1 VSRQANADEARFD
14 YAYGSAQREGITM
27 HFDAFDRYHE
37 SDSFLHRL
45 DPRAKVVVTVVFIL
59 SNALLPDG
67 AWIAFGLSWLFLLL
81 ANVYSNLGIGF
92 TLKRSLVALPF
103 ALIAL
108 TVLFS
113 IPGKPLASFHFLFW
127 DLTITDAGLL
137 RFISI
142 LIRSWLSVQMAILLV
157 AVARF
162 PDLIHALEH
171 LRVPSI
177 LTTIIAF
184 LYRYLF
190 VLADEVFRLMRARE
204 SRSAALAAAAPGTRT
219 GGSIAWRAKVA
230 GNMAG
235 QLFLRSYERSDRVY
249 NAMLARGYAGH
260 MQTINPHELRRRD
273 YITVALALLAILF
286 FQLIGRL

>member
-1 VSRQANADEARFD
+1 
-14 YAYGSAQREGITM
+14 M

-37 SDSFLHRL
+37 KESFLHRL
-45 DPRAKVVVTVVFIL
+45 DPRVKALVTVIFIV

-67 AWIAFGLSWLFLLL
+67 AWLAFVFGWMFLIAANLLSQ
-81 ANVYSNLGIGF
+81 LGIGY

-103 ALIAL
+103 ALIAI

-113 IPGKPLASFHFLFW
+113 IPGEPIFTFQFFTSHLV
-127 DLTITDAGLL
+127 ITDAGFL
-137 RFISI
+137 RFVSI

-157 AVARF
+157 AVTRF

-171 LRVPSI
+171 LKVPAI

-190 VLADEVFRLMRARE
+190 VLTDEVFRLIRARE
-204 SRSAALAAAAPGTRT
+204 SRSAAST
-219 GGSIAWRAKVA
+219 GKRAGRGVLWRARVA

-235 QLFLRSYERSDRVY
+235 QLFLRSYERSDRIY
-249 NAMLARGYAGH
+249 NAMLSRGYSGH
-260 MQTINPHELRRRD
+260 LYTLNAHEMKPRD
-273 YITVALALLAILF
+273 YYVTALAIVVIFVTQVL
-286 FQLIGRL
+286 GRF

>member
-1 VSRQANADEARFD
+1 
-14 YAYGSAQREGITM
+14 M
-27 HFDAFDRYHE
+27 HSDAFDRYHHTE
-37 SDSFLHRL
+37 SFVHRL
-45 DPRAKVVVTVVFIL
+45 DPRVKVVVTIAYIL

-67 AWIAFGLSWLFLLL
+67 AWMAFGFSWLFLLV
-81 ANVYSNLGIGF
+81 ANVLSNLGITF
-92 TLKRSLVALPF
+92 TLKRSFVALPF
-103 ALIAL
+103 ALVAI

-113 IPGKPLASFHFLFW
+113 IPGNPLSTFHFLFW

-137 RFISI
+137 RFESI

-157 AVARF
+157 ATARF
-162 PDLIHALEH
+162 PDIVHALEH

-190 VLADEVFRLMRARE
+190 VLVDEVFRLLRARE
-204 SRSAALAAAAPGTRT
+204 ARSAAAAGVRA
-219 GGSIAWRAKVA
+219 GGSVAWRARVA

-249 NAMLARGYAGH
+249 NAMLARGYTGH
-260 MQTINPHELRRRD
+260 LNTINPHELHRVD
-273 YITVALALLAILF
+273 YLTTALALIVILLL
-286 FQLIGRL
+286 QWIGRL

>member
-1 VSRQANADEARFD
+1 
-14 YAYGSAQREGITM
+14 M

-37 SDSFLHRL
+37 TESFLHRL
-45 DPRAKVVVTVVFIL
+45 DPRVKVVVAVAFIL

-67 AWIAFGLSWLFLLL
+67 AWIAFGLSWLFLLA
-81 ANVYSNLGIGF
+81 ANYLSNLGIGF
-92 TLKRSLVALPF
+92 TFRRSLVALPF
-103 ALIAL
+103 ALIAV

-113 IPGKPLASFHFLFW
+113 LPGKPITSFHFLFW
-127 DLTITDAGLL
+127 DLTISDVGLL
-137 RFISI
+137 RFVSI

-171 LRVPSI
+171 LRVPVI

-204 SRSAALAAAAPGTRT
+204 SRSAASPGQRS
-219 GGSIAWRAKVA
+219 GGSVAWRARVA

-249 NAMLARGYAGH
+249 NAMLARGYAGR

-273 YITVALALLAILF
+273 YLTAALVLMVILL
-286 FQLIGRL
+286 FQVVGRL

>member
-1 VSRQANADEARFD
+1 
-14 YAYGSAQREGITM
+14 M

-37 SDSFLHRL
+37 TDSFIHRL
-45 DPRAKVVVTVVFIL
+45 DPRVKVVVTVAFIL

-67 AWIAFGLSWLFLLL
+67 AWIASGLAWLVLLF
-81 ANVYSNLGIGF
+81 ANISSRLGITF
-92 TLKRSLVALPF
+92 TLKRSFVALPF
-103 ALIAL
+103 ALVAI

-113 IPGKPLASFHFLFW
+113 VTGEPLASLRFLIW
-127 DLTITDAGLL
+127 DLTITDVGIL
-137 RFISI
+137 RFVSI

-157 AVARF
+157 ATARF
-162 PDLIHALEH
+162 PDIIHALEH

-190 VLADEVFRLMRARE
+190 VLGDEVFRLMRARE
-204 SRSAALAAAAPGTRT
+204 SRSAALAVSGTRS
-219 GGSIAWRAKVA
+219 GRSAVWQAKVA
-230 GNMAG
+230 GHMAG

-260 MQTINPHELRRRD
+260 LETINPHELRRRD
-273 YITVALALLAILF
+273 YVTVALALLAMLF
-286 FQLIGRL
+286 LQLVGRL

>member
-1 VSRQANADEARFD
+1 
-14 YAYGSAQREGITM
+14 M

-37 SDSFLHRL
+37 TESFLHRL
-45 DPRAKVVVTVVFIL
+45 DPRIKVVVTIAYIL

-67 AWIAFGLSWLFLLL
+67 AWIAFGLAWLFLLF
-81 ANVYSNLGIGF
+81 ANSLSSLGLGF
-92 TLKRSLVALPF
+92 TLRRSFVALPF
-103 ALIAL
+103 AIIAV

-113 IPGKPLASFHFLFW
+113 MPGKPLATFHFLIW
-127 DLTITDAGLL
+127 DLTITDMGLL
-137 RFISI
+137 RFTSI

-157 AVARF
+157 ASARF
-162 PDLIHALEH
+162 PDIIHALEH
-171 LRVPSI
+171 LKVPAI

-204 SRSAALAAAAPGTRT
+204 SRAAAIPGKRS
-219 GGSIAWRAKVA
+219 GRSIVWQAGVA
-230 GNMAG
+230 GHMAG

-260 MQTINPHELRRRD
+260 LETINPHELRRRD
-273 YITVALALLAILF
+273 YLTAAFALLIILIL
-286 FQLIGRL
+286 QVVGRL

>member
-1 VSRQANADEARFD
+1 
-14 YAYGSAQREGITM
+14 M

-37 SDSFLHRL
+37 TDSFIHRL
-45 DPRAKVVVTVVFIL
+45 DPRVKVVVAVAFIL

-67 AWIAFGLSWLFLLL
+67 AWIAFGLSWLVLLF
-81 ANVYSNLGIGF
+81 ANLSSGLGITF
-92 TLKRSLVALPF
+92 TFKRSFVALPF
-103 ALIAL
+103 ALVAI

-113 IPGKPLASFHFLFW
+113 VTGEPLATFRFLIW

-137 RFISI
+137 RFVSI

-157 AVARF
+157 ATARF
-162 PDLIHALEH
+162 PDIIHALEH

-190 VLADEVFRLMRARE
+190 VLGDEVFRLMRARE
-204 SRSAALAAAAPGTRT
+204 ARSAALAVSGTRS
-219 GGSIAWRAKVA
+219 GRSVAWQAQVA
-230 GNMAG
+230 GHMAG

-260 MQTINPHELRRRD
+260 LETINPHELRRRD
-273 YITVALALLAILF
+273 YVTVALALMAMLIL
-286 FQLIGRL
+286 QLVGRL

>member
-1 VSRQANADEARFD
+1 
-14 YAYGSAQREGITM
+14 M
-27 HFDAFDRYHE
+27 HINAFDRYHE
-37 SDSFLHRL
+37 SESFLHHL
-45 DPRAKVVVTVVFIL
+45 DPRVKVVVTLVFIL

-67 AWIAFGLSWLFLLL
+67 AWIAFALSWLFLLL
-81 ANVYSNLGIGF
+81 ANVLSNLGIGF
-92 TLKRSLVALPF
+92 TFKRSLIALPF
-103 ALIAL
+103 ALVAM

-113 IPGKPLASFHFLFW
+113 MPGKPLASFHFLLW
-127 DLTITDAGLL
+127 DFTVTDAGLL

-162 PDLIHALEH
+162 PDIIHALEH
-171 LRVPSI
+171 LRVPGI

-204 SRSAALAAAAPGTRT
+204 SRSAVAAGTRS
-219 GGSIAWRAKVA
+219 GGSVVWRAQIA
-230 GNMAG
+230 GHMAG

-260 MQTINPHELRRRD
+260 LNTINPHELRRVD
-273 YITVALALLAILF
+273 YVTTALVLAAILF
-286 FQLIGRL
+286 LQLVGRL